1 MQRLAGRGAIVTGAA
16 EGIGRAVATGLA
28 GEGAAIVLADDRE
41 DRLHEL
47 NAELLRLAYKSVAI
61 PTDVADEISVSHL
74 IQQSLSVFE
83 RIDILGNA
91 VSLRAPASI
100 EDVTEQDWDKA
111 LQFNLVDAFLCSKAV
126 VPEMLRQ
133 SHGRIISFTSH
144 EAFNGSRDAAPYA
157 AAKAGVIGFSKA
169 LALELAPYGITV
181 NTICIDEYSDDSSES
196 VAAAS
201 ASIGPAIFLASD
213 AAAYV
218 TGQTLFADEAALRR

>member
-16 EGIGRAVATGLA
+16 EGIGRAVAVGLA
-28 GEGAAIVLADDRE
+28 SEGAAIVLADDRE

-47 NAELLRLAYKSVAI
+47 NSELLRLGYKSVAV
-61 PTDVADEISVSHL
+61 PTDVADEVSVSRL
-74 IQQSLSVFE
+74 IKHSLSVFE
-83 RIDILGNA
+83 NIDILVNA
-91 VSLRAPASI
+91 MSLRTPAYI
-100 EDVTEQDWDKA
+100 EDVTERGWDKA

-126 VPEMLRQ
+126 VPGMLRR
-133 SHGRIISFTSH
+133 SHGRIISFTSP
-144 EAFNGSRDAAPYA
+144 EAFNGSRNAAPYA

-196 VAAAS
+196 PAATN

-218 TGQTLFADEAALRR
+218 TGQTLFAHDAAIRR